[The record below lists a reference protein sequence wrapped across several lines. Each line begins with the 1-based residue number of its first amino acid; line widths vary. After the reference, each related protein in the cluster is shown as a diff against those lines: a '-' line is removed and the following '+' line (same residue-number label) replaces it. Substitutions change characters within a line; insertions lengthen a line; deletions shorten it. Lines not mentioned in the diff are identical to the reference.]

1 MSVKL
6 NRTKKECIVE
16 YDINQPPDIFF
27 DTNVWRR
34 MNEGDKTFLE
44 ELQQKRDFRYRYT
57 VTNFVELASH
67 LADEPSKKYSNPFN
81 NFKACFR
88 KIVELCHAEVLHS
101 PEMDFMEEAGLSHY
115 IAPSWIPDINLMINK
130 IEAIANA
137 KSLDDVA
144 QVIDVSHYTKLRQ
157 TDEES
162 FRTAINNFPQISKP
176 ATHDDL
182 GKVCKWFMYIA
193 SFFLIDRPSNGKVKY
208 EDLTEKE
215 KASFQTAFTSGTGR
229 LFYNHC
235 MTRVKQTIRDGKNV
249 DPNDLYDMLQLILL
263 RDQNRFFVTAEKS
276 FFFYKID
283 DPESQK
289 VVLWEQF
296 RKSC

>member
-6 NRTKKECIVE
+6 TRSKKECIVE

-27 DTNVWRR
+27 DTNVWHG
-34 MNEGDKTFLE
+34 MNKDDKIFLDK
-44 ELQQKRDFRYRYT
+44 LRQKRGFRYRYT
-57 VTNFVELASH
+57 VTNFVELVSH
-67 LADEPSKKYSNPFN
+67 LADELSKKYSNPFN

-88 KIVELCHAEVLHS
+88 KIIGLCHAEVLPS
-101 PEMDFMEEAGLSHY
+101 PEMDFMAEAGLSHY
-115 IAPSWIPDINLMINK
+115 IAPSWIPDINLLNNK
-130 IEAIANA
+130 VEAIANA
-137 KSLDDVA
+137 NNLEELA
-144 QVIDVSHYTKLRQ
+144 QVIDVSHYIQLRQ

-176 ATHDDL
+176 ATRDNL
-182 GKVCKWFMYIA
+182 KKALQWFMYIA
-193 SFFLIDRPSNGKVKY
+193 SFFLIERPSNGRVAYKN
-208 EDLTEKE
+208 LAEKE
-215 KASFQTAFTSGTGR
+215 KTSFQAALTSGAGR
-229 LFYNHC
+229 LFFNHC

-249 DPNDLYDMLQLILL
+249 DSNDLYDMLQLILL
-263 RDQNRFFVTAEKS
+263 RDKNRFFVTAEKS

-289 VVLWEQF
+289 VVSWEQF

>member
-6 NRTKKECIVE
+6 TRTKKDCVVE

-27 DTNVWRR
+27 DTNVWRG
-34 MNEGDKTFLE
+34 MNEEDIAFLV
-44 ELQQKRDFRYRYT
+44 ELQQQRGFRYRYT

-67 LADEPSKKYSNPFN
+67 LAEEPSAKCSNPFN
-81 NFKACFR
+81 KFKACFK
-88 KIVELCHAEVLHS
+88 KIVRLCHTEILPS
-101 PEMDFMEEAGLSHY
+101 PELEFLTEAGLSHY
-115 IAPSWIPDINLMINK
+115 IAPSWIPNINLMINK
-130 IEAIANA
+130 VEAIANA
-137 KSLDDVA
+137 NSLEDLS

-157 TDEES
+157 TDDES

-176 ATHDDL
+176 STQEEMEKAL
-182 GKVCKWFMYIA
+182 QWFMYIA
-193 SFFLIDRPSNGKVKY
+193 SFFLIERPSNGRVTYK
-208 EDLTEKE
+208 DLIEKE
-215 KASFQTAFTSGTGR
+215 KASFQTAFTSGVGR

-235 MTRVKQTIRDGKNV
+235 LIRIRQTVRNGKNV

-263 RDQNRFFVTAEKS
+263 RDKNRFFVTAEKS

-289 VVLWEQF
+289 VV
-296 RKSC
+296 S